1 MPSEP
6 AKKPWGARFKKE
18 TDALTEA
25 FTESASFDRVLYAHD
40 IAGSMAHA
48 AMLAQVGLIS
58 VSERDAIIKGLS
70 EILEEMRS
78 GRFIFQSAY
87 EDIHMNV
94 EKALEERIGATAG
107 KLHTARSRNDQ
118 VALDERLWLRDEIDS
133 IHQEIA
139 LVQAALVEQAEAHVD
154 SVLPGYSHL
163 QRAQPVTLG
172 HYLLAFVEMLQR
184 DSERF
189 ADCRKR
195 ANILPLGACAL
206 AGTSLPIDRQMVAR
220 LLKFDGVTR
229 NSMDAS
235 ADRDYLLEFVF
246 CISAC
251 AIHLSRLAEDFVLM
265 ASNEFGFVSIDD
277 AFCTGSSIMPQK
289 KNPDIFELIRGKTG
303 RAVGL
308 LMHLLTLTKGL
319 PLTYNR
325 DLQEDKELLFGAVAH
340 FRKCLQILPPL
351 LRNVAFNRDRMKQ
364 ACEEGFMDATA
375 LAEYLVRKGIPF
387 RQAHH
392 VVGQLVRLAEERG
405 CTLGQLRAS
414 ERKAAHSLLTD
425 DAITFL
431 GPANTV
437 ASYASG
443 GSANPKFVRKEID
456 AWKGRLRD
464 EGAIPGKGKK
474 RRRE

>member
-1 MPSEP
+1 MPGGP
-6 AKKPWGARFKKE
+6 AKKPWGGRFRKE
-18 TDALTEA
+18 TDALTEE
-25 FTESASFDRVLYAHD
+25 FTESASYDRVLYAHD

-58 VSERDAIIKGLS
+58 VSERDAIIKGLT
-70 EILEEMRS
+70 EILDEIKS
-78 GRFIFQSAY
+78 GRFVFQSAY

-94 EKALEERIGATAG
+94 EKALEEKIGAVAG

-133 IHQEIA
+133 IRREVA
-139 LVQAALVEQAEAHVD
+139 LVQAALVDQADRHASDVM
-154 SVLPGYSHL
+154 PGYTHL
-163 QRAQPVTLG
+163 QRAQPVTVG

-184 DSERF
+184 DCERF
-189 ADCRKR
+189 ADCRSR

-206 AGTSLPIDRQMVAR
+206 AGSSLPIDRHMVAR
-220 LLKFDGVTR
+220 LLKFDGITR
-229 NSMDAS
+229 NSMDSS
-235 ADRDYLLEFVF
+235 ADRDYLLEFAF
-246 CISAC
+246 CMSAC

-265 ASNEFGFVSIDD
+265 ATTEFGFIGIDD

-289 KNPDIFELIRGKTG
+289 KNPDLFELIRGKAG

-325 DLQEDKELLFGAVAH
+325 DLQEDKELLFCTTRQ
-340 FRKCLQILPPL
+340 FRKSLQILPPL
-351 LRNVAFNRDRMKQ
+351 LRNVTFHRERLRQ

-392 VVGQLVRLAEERG
+392 VVGQLVRMAEERG

-414 ERKAAHSLLTD
+414 ERKAAHSLLTE

-431 GPANTV
+431 GPENTV
-437 ASYASG
+437 AFYASA

-464 EGAIPGKGKK
+464 EGAIPGKGKRK
-474 RRRE
+474 RRG